1 MGACSSTRGSCG
13 IHQPGFSETS
23 VHIGSCSQR
32 GRHPGGAKEQQD
44 RWCVRQALGATL
56 FGIFDGHGPS
66 GHFVADYVETR
77 LPKSMLQLRE
87 QPGADMAAELPRLF
101 EDTQRKL
108 LENPYL
114 GSDDSGTTVTVV
126 LHDSERHT
134 LTLAHV
140 GDSRAVM
147 VRSASQE
154 GKVEAVD
161 LTRDHNPSLLAE
173 KRRIEQAGGRV
184 ASVAGVKRVLTKSSS
199 NLSGSGLNMT
209 RSLGDGLAH
218 ANCGISAVP
227 EVSTYQLQACDRILL
242 VCSDGIW
249 SVMSTQEAA
258 DIVSAFRPDQ
268 ADAAA
273 RKLVDKAWSKWVRS
287 TNGTKVDDI
296 TVTVAFLPLVSDV
309 SMDCASTAEPSSPCP
324 SFSSY

>member
-1 MGACSSTRGSCG
+1 
-13 IHQPGFSETS
+13 
-23 VHIGSCSQR
+23 
-32 GRHPGGAKEQQD
+32 
-44 RWCVRQALGATL
+44 L
-56 FGIFDGHGPS
+56 FGVFDGHGPS
-66 GHFVADYVETR
+66 GHFVADHVETR

-114 GSDDSGTTVTVV
+114 GSDDSGTTATVV

-199 NLSGSGLNMT
+199 TLLGSGLNMT